1 MLNVEEGV
9 LGRRDEGTPS
19 SEATLLTAATEVRG
33 KALEKIDYLL
43 QPYYHLVS
51 TLTLEKRCCWNWEKC
66 ETRQSGSIR
75 QESSHSRFEVNI
87 GDTDA
92 SNSL

>member
-1 MLNVEEGV
+1 MLNVEEGI
-9 LGRRDEGTPS
+9 LGKRCEGTPNS
-19 SEATLLTAATEVRG
+19 VATLLTAATEVRG
-33 KALEKIDYLL
+33 KALERREYLL
-43 QPYYHLVS
+43 KPYYHFVS
-51 TLTLEKRCCWNWEKC
+51 TLTLEKRCCWNWVKC

-75 QESSHSRFEVNI
+75 QESSHSRFGVNI

>member
-1 MLNVEEGV
+1 MNVEEGV
-9 LGRRDEGTPS
+9 LGRRCEGTPS

-33 KALEKIDYLL
+33 KALEKRDYSLKL
-43 QPYYHLVS
+43 YNHIVS
-51 TLTLEKRCCWNWEKC
+51 TITLEKRCCWNWVKC

-75 QESSHSRFEVNI
+75 QESSHSRFGVNM

-92 SNSL
+92 SNNL

>member
-9 LGRRDEGTPS
+9 LGRRCEGTPS
-19 SEATLLTAATEVRG
+19 SVATLLTAATEVRG
-33 KALEKIDYLL
+33 KALEKRDNSLKLYSHIF
-43 QPYYHLVS
+43 S
-51 TLTLEKRCCWNWEKC
+51 TLTLDKRCCWNWVKC

-75 QESSHSRFEVNI
+75 QESSHSRFGVNI

>member
-1 MLNVEEGV
+1 MLKDEEGV
-9 LGRRDEGTPS
+9 LGKRCEGTPS

-33 KALEKIDYLL
+33 KALERRDYLL
-43 QPYYHLVS
+43 KPYYHFVS
-51 TLTLEKRCCWNWEKC
+51 TLTLEKRCCWNCVKC

-75 QESSHSRFEVNI
+75 QESSHSRFGVNI